1 MKNSIDL
8 KIRIANKILVI
19 NKYILLALLEK
30 REKIG
35 DIARVF
41 DRKLFFTKIFSK
53 IPAVFNDNKI
63 PILKKKL
70 IEITELEK
78 VILDILMARKEEA
91 GEKIKFFQKITV
103 AIKAYKLNNIVK

>member
-8 KIRIANKILVI
+8 KIKIANKIFII

-30 REKIG
+30 REKIS
-35 DIARVF
+35 DISQLF

-53 IPAVFNDNKI
+53 TPAVFNDSKI
-63 PILKKKL
+63 PILKNKL

-103 AIKAYKLNNIVK
+103 AIKAYKLNNIIK